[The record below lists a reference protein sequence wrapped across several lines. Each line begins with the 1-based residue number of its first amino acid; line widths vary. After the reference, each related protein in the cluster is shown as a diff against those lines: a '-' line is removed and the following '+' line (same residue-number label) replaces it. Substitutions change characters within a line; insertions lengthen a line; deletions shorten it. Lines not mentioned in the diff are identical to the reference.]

1 MLDSIKRLDELLD
14 IEPHNKRIIVKTTLE
29 VFDAIKTNEIKNIRR
44 IAIEISMLEGQLNIK
59 TIWNNLDEF
68 EMNELV
74 AKLNA
79 EIDILEKRDK
89 QKRKYIK
96 NIEELKLEL
105 REMEAIKTKFIS

>member
-44 IAIEISMLEGQLNIK
+44 IATEISTLEGKLNIK
-59 TIWNNLDEF
+59 TIWNNLNEF

-79 EIDILEKRDK
+79 DKEILEKRDK
-89 QKRKYIK
+89 QVRK
-96 NIEELKLEL
+96 NI
-105 REMEAIKTKFIS
+105 KT

>member
-44 IAIEISMLEGQLNIK
+44 IATEISTLEGKLNII
-59 TIWNNLDEF
+59 TIWNNLNEF

-79 EIDILEKRDK
+79 DKEILEKRDK
-89 QKRKYIK
+89 QVRK
-96 NIEELKLEL
+96 NI
-105 REMEAIKTKFIS
+105 KT